1 MSVET
6 FIGWRY
12 LKSKRKQTFISVI
25 TLISLA
31 GVALGV
37 MALIVVIAV
46 MSGFEEDLKSKI
58 LGANSHI
65 VVLPSDQ
72 PLEENDELVDR
83 VATHKGVVSVEPF
96 VSGQV
101 MLGSYGGVAGAVLR
115 GIDPRRAGK
124 NGQIG
129 RIIIDGDLA
138 DLESDETG
146 IFLGTE
152 LAREL
157 GKLKRGDTIKVIS
170 PLGQITPLGHRAP
183 RVRNFKLV
191 GTIKSGVYEFD
202 SMIAYISLSQ
212 AQDFL
217 SLGRTITGLDVKVD
231 DVYRADKIREDIMH
245 DIGPSYTARD
255 WMEMNS
261 SLFSALKMEKAAMFV
276 ILTLTVLVAA
286 FNIIS
291 TLIMVVMEKT
301 HDIAI
306 LVSMGATRRIIMKIF
321 VFQGLFIGVAG
332 TLAGLMGGV
341 FLCELLARYE
351 FIKLPD
357 EVYYI
362 STLPVRMEA
371 VDVAL
376 ITCSAVLFSFLAALY
391 PAWQASRLNPVEALR
406 YE

>member
-1 MSVET
+1 MP
-6 FIGWRY
+6 
-12 LKSKRKQTFISVI
+12 
-25 TLISLA
+25 A
-31 GVALGV
+31 
-37 MALIVVIAV
+37 
-46 MSGFEEDLKSKI
+46 
-58 LGANSHI
+58 
-65 VVLPSDQ
+65 DQ

-115 GIDPRRAGK
+115 GIDPGRAAK
-124 NGQIG
+124 NGQIS
-129 RIIIDGDLA
+129 RITIDGDLK
-138 DLESDETG
+138 DLESDEPR
-146 IFLGTE
+146 IILGTE

-170 PLGQITPLGHRAP
+170 PLGQITPLGHRVP

-231 DVYRADKIREDIMH
+231 DVYRADKIRKDIIH
-245 DIGPSYTARD
+245 DLGASYTARD

-286 FNIIS
+286 FNIVS

-301 HDIAI
+301 RDIAI
-306 LVSMGATRRIIMKIF
+306 LVSMGATRRIITKIF
-321 VFQGLFIGVAG
+321 VYQGLFIGVAG

-362 STLPVRMEA
+362 STLPVRMEP
-371 VDVAL
+371 VDVVL

-391 PAWQASRLNPVEALR
+391 PAWQASRLNPMEALR